1 MSVWKKTLLYLG
13 LGPDEEYEDYDYE
26 TPAGDDDRR
35 RAAAP
40 VGAPAA
46 GGPTARG
53 AAAPVDD
60 DDLASVRPMPAGRQ
74 GGDAGDR
81 APRMQPRPVTA
92 AGGSSTVRPRPAP
105 PQANPHVVVPHA
117 FNDAQEIADR
127 FKSKQPVIVN
137 LQEVDRDLSRRLI
150 DFASGLCYGLGGH
163 MERVA
168 NQVYLL
174 TPTDVQVTQ
183 EDRQRLAEQGFTEA

>member
-13 LGPDEEYEDYDYE
+13 LGPDEEYEDYDYDA
-26 TPAGDDDRR
+26 PGVGSVGDDRR
-35 RAAAP
+35 P
-40 VGAPAA
+40 APAA
-46 GGPTARG
+46 AQVQREQRGGAEDPGNVRAMPTPRSGDPVEG
-53 AAAPVDD
+53 A
-60 DDLASVRPMPAGRQ
+60 
-74 GGDAGDR
+74 
-81 APRMQPRPVTA
+81 APRMQPRAVRPM
-92 AGGSSTVRPRPAP
+92 GSTTVRPRPAP
-105 PQANPHVVVPHA
+105 PQANPHVVVPHG

-137 LQEVDRDLSRRLI
+137 LQEVERDLSRRLI

-174 TPTDVQVTQ
+174 TPTDVQVTA
-183 EDRQRLAEQGFTEA
+183 EDRQRLAEQGFTEG